1 MPSPCSSRAPRSSRP
16 PCPPRPARYR
26 STTTSPPARW
36 PVSLPADAA
45 AGGGQLR
52 LPAVAAHPDPVIL
65 VNGTFANQDDNWQA
79 ASPLLANHGY
89 CVFTFNYG
97 GSSASSIVQGTG
109 DIAASAGQLAS
120 FVTRVLAAT
129 GAAKVDLVG
138 HSQGGMMP
146 RYYLM
151 FLAAPPS

>member
-1 MPSPCSSRAPRSSRP
+1 MTTGRPPRRCWPTTGTASSPSTTAGARPRRSSPAPGTSPPPRAPRPPSWPRGLRP
-16 PCPPRPARYR
+16 PPPP
-26 STTTSPPARW
+26 TP
-36 PVSLPADAA
+36 
-45 AGGGQLR
+45 
-52 LPAVAAHPDPVIL
+52 
-65 VNGTFANQDDNWQA
+65 

-129 GAAKVDLVG
+129 GAAKADLVG

-146 RYYLM
+146 RYYLK
-151 FLAAPPS
+151 FLGGARNFR